1 MISSMKPNYIKRTNN
16 LSNFSLI
23 FLISLQ
29 SANFAQ
35 AKTPDPIGRP
45 LKIILAQNETAKPA
59 TSPGSTN
66 APKLTGAEQTLKDEV
81 KLEKSWIKD
90 KKKEDSIGKLISAL
104 DQKAHEKKRVKAK
117 KSKRISQST
126 EHRKIKQIRGEKTP
140 QSQPIQENDS
150 VFDDLFGQ

>member
-16 LSNFSLI
+16 LSKFSLI

-35 AKTPDPIGRP
+35 AKTLQPIERP
-45 LKIILAQNETAKPA
+45 LQIILAQNETAKPA

-90 KKKEDSIGKLISAL
+90 
-104 DQKAHEKKRVKAK
+104 
-117 KSKRISQST
+117 
-126 EHRKIKQIRGEKTP
+126 
-140 QSQPIQENDS
+140 
-150 VFDDLFGQ
+150 

>member
-1 MISSMKPNYIKRTNN
+1 MISSMKPNYIKRTNI
-16 LSNFSLI
+16 LSKFSLI

-29 SANFAQ
+29 SASFAQ
-35 AKTPDPIGRP
+35 AKTLQPIERP
-45 LKIILAQNETAKPA
+45 LQIILAQNETAKQA

-66 APKLTGAEQTLKDEV
+66 APKLTGAEQTKDEV
-81 KLEKSWIKD
+81 KFEKSWIKD

-117 KSKRISQST
+117 KSKKVSQSI
-126 EHRKIKQIRGEKTP
+126 EHKKIKQIRGEKTP
-140 QSQPIQENDS
+140 QSQSTQENES